1 MLMAAICRGTIIKEG
16 TPFTSEWS
24 LRSLRNSHAVYVG
37 IYIPFISEWLRRSAG
52 ICIHNECVVQGTISA
67 EQIAVILECLDEG
80 EYFIPHLVGLPEKRF
95 DTFDPQVDHPYFE
108 LSEDSFAET
117 MESETVEVQV
127 DELVSAFLCCK
138 GKWEQID
145 PDRTM
150 ELLNILIDEKVND
163 EGGHGYRVVE
173 RLVELGFSKKE
184 LMVLKFAESD
194 IDRAMQEG
202 KENV

>member
-1 MLMAAICRGTIIKEG
+1 
-16 TPFTSEWS
+16 
-24 LRSLRNSHAVYVG
+24 
-37 IYIPFISEWLRRSAG
+37 
-52 ICIHNECVVQGTISA
+52 
-67 EQIAVILECLDEG
+67 
-80 EYFIPHLVGLPEKRF
+80 
-95 DTFDPQVDHPYFE
+95 
-108 LSEDSFAET
+108 
-117 MESETVEVQV
+117 
-127 DELVSAFLCCK
+127 
-138 GKWEQID
+138 
-145 PDRTM
+145 M

>member
-1 MLMAAICRGTIIKEG
+1 M
-16 TPFTSEWS
+16 
-24 LRSLRNSHAVYVG
+24 
-37 IYIPFISEWLRRSAG
+37 
-52 ICIHNECVVQGTISA
+52 
-67 EQIAVILECLDEG
+67 
-80 EYFIPHLVGLPEKRF
+80 
-95 DTFDPQVDHPYFE
+95 
-108 LSEDSFAET
+108 ET

-127 DELVSAFLCCK
+127 DELVSAFLSCK
-138 GKWEQID
+138 GKGEQID

-163 EGGHGYRVVE
+163 EGGHGYRAVE

-202 KENV
+202 EENV